1 MVCSACRSE
10 NPDGKQ
16 FCGDCGS
23 LLQKTGLTAAVQQEV
38 ARALDARLRDQKT
51 VDVETSQAIVS
62 RLSDWAKLFGF
73 FVGIPLALLLGVLG
87 FLGIKTYSDFS
98 ARVNQAK
105 EEALRPLDSTKA
117 EAARIAQAY
126 KDLDTQLQANK
137 QLANQVQALSEK
149 VTTIEQAIK
158 FKPSASLTPELKQN
172 LGQVFGKYYAYLKG
186 VGFPLA
192 KNPPTAFVDPSVQE
206 NTYYVP
212 PPRNQI
218 VMSPDFAQFQDAG
231 LREYTP

>member
-137 QLANQVQALSEK
+137 QLANQVQAL
-149 VTTIEQAIK
+149 
-158 FKPSASLTPELKQN
+158 
-172 LGQVFGKYYAYLKG
+172 
-186 VGFPLA
+186 
-192 KNPPTAFVDPSVQE
+192 
-206 NTYYVP
+206 
-212 PPRNQI
+212 
-218 VMSPDFAQFQDAG
+218 
-231 LREYTP
+231 